1 MSYELKW
8 EEEGYY
14 LRMWGTITADDMQN
28 ALDEIWRDIQAD
40 KMKYCIRD
48 YLDVTQV
55 DIGMDAEDVSKYVA
69 TFEKVSTNTHMNP
82 LKLVAFLSQNEEMDK
97 IIEGYT
103 LLMKEYN
110 PSTIFKNFS
119 NVEDARK
126 WVASQL

>member
-1 MSYELKW
+1 MSYKVTW
-8 EEEGYY
+8 EDHGYY
-14 LRMWGTITADDMQN
+14 LRMWGTITLDDMQN
-28 ALDEIWRDIQAD
+28 ALDEIWKDIQAD

-69 TFEKVSTNTHMNP
+69 TFEKVSTNNFKMP
-82 LKLVAFLSQNEEMDK
+82 LKLIAFLSQNEEMDK

-103 LLMKEYN
+103 FLMKEHN

-119 NVEDARK
+119 NVDDART
-126 WVASQL
+126 WVSSQL